1 VRRGGSD
8 VGTFWWL
15 LRPRTNERVGGW
27 VGGWASVVGCGFGVR
42 AHHVD
47 ELDVVDHAVV
57 VGLDL

>member
-1 VRRGGSD
+1 MVVAAKDQRAR
-8 VGTFWWL
+8 
-15 LRPRTNERVGGW
+15 GW